1 MQHYYIKKAC
11 LVLNTHKSPLKIQK
25 KTAHTEDTGKIE
37 IHQKGSKTAHTED
50 TRKIEIHQK
59 GSKTAHTED
68 TGKIEIHQ
76 EGSKKQACL
85 YCWKLVSKIGR
96 HLVEVHYDKIEVKKI
111 ISMPVNSEE
120 RRWSLRKL
128 RLEGNFHHN
137 ISVLKQKQGKFI
149 VQKQIKRKGS
159 PCKPEDYVPCVNCLG
174 FYFKRDARR
183 HFANCNVS
191 ENQIKASVKKGYQLL
206 NSYVYE
212 LTKEISIFFGG
223 MKKDEV
229 TAAASQDD
237 LIIGF
242 VESMLN
248 QRKNIREIR
257 QQARLLSRF
266 LIKLKEQHGEEYD
279 LKSFIN
285 PVNFDNLVRTAKSM
299 SYAKDKPDN
308 PITLGIH
315 LGQVLCK
322 CCTVL
327 NIKSLKSGDKNM
339 GEKIKNVEALL
350 RTQWSQEIN
359 IPLRVD
365 LHESKENKNDNLPA
379 TEDIVTLSKSINER
393 ISLAVLKLK
402 ENVSEHNWRKL
413 ANVVL
418 AHLILFNK
426 RREGEVSRMLLSDYL
441 KRPVSY
447 PVNKEIEQS
456 LSVTERALL
465 QKLNMKRQN

>member
-159 PCKPEDYVPCVNCLG
+159 PCKPEDYVPCRC
-174 FYFKRDARR
+174 
-183 HFANCNVS
+183 
-191 ENQIKASVKKGYQLL
+191 
-206 NSYVYE
+206 
-212 LTKEISIFFGG
+212 KETFC
-223 MKKDEV
+223 
-229 TAAASQDD
+229 
-237 LIIGF
+237 
-242 VESMLN
+242 
-248 QRKNIREIR
+248 
-257 QQARLLSRF
+257 
-266 LIKLKEQHGEEYD
+266 KL
-279 LKSFIN
+279 
-285 PVNFDNLVRTAKSM
+285 
-299 SYAKDKPDN
+299 
-308 PITLGIH
+308 
-315 LGQVLCK
+315 
-322 CCTVL
+322 
-327 NIKSLKSGDKNM
+327 
-339 GEKIKNVEALL
+339 
-350 RTQWSQEIN
+350 
-359 IPLRVD
+359 
-365 LHESKENKNDNLPA
+365 
-379 TEDIVTLSKSINER
+379 
-393 ISLAVLKLK
+393 
-402 ENVSEHNWRKL
+402 
-413 ANVVL
+413 
-418 AHLILFNK
+418 
-426 RREGEVSRMLLSDYL
+426 
-441 KRPVSY
+441 
-447 PVNKEIEQS
+447 
-456 LSVTERALL
+456 
-465 QKLNMKRQN
+465 